1 MLIEVRDLA
10 KSYGE
15 TPVFSAFSFTV
26 AAGETVA
33 VVGPSGCGKST
44 LLNCLGG
51 LDRPTSGQVQ
61 FDGRDLSTLD
71 DHALAAL
78 RAGSIGFVFQDHHLL
93 PQLSALENVLLP
105 TLALAQRPNEPQRP
119 NESEVRASA
128 KELLAKVGL
137 AGKENRR
144 PAQLSGGER
153 QRVALARALINQ
165 PKIILAD
172 EPTGALDVANA
183 TTVAEVLLSLNHH
196 AGTALIVV
204 THSAALAARMSRQ
217 IHLTK
222 KASA

>member
-15 TPVFSAFSFTV
+15 TPVFSALSFTV

-51 LDRPTSGQVQ
+51 LDRPTSGHVQ

-78 RAGSIGFVFQDHHLL
+78 RASSIGFVFQDHHLL

-105 TLALAQRPNEPQRP
+105 TLALAQRPNEAQ
-119 NESEVRASA
+119 VRASA

-153 QRVALARALINQ
+153 QRVALARALINK

-217 IHLTK
+217 IHLTQ

>member
-1 MLIEVRDLA
+1 MLIDVRDLA

-15 TPVFSAFSFTV
+15 TPVFSALSFTV
-26 AAGETVA
+26 AAGETIA

-51 LDRPTSGQVQ
+51 LDRPASGQVL
-61 FDGRDLSTLD
+61 FDGRDMSALN

-78 RAGSIGFVFQDHHLL
+78 RAASIGFVFQDHHLL

-105 TLALAQRPNEPQRP
+105 TLALSRRLNEGQRPNEAQ
-119 NESEVRASA
+119 VRASA
-128 KELLAKVGL
+128 RELLAKVGL
-137 AGKENRR
+137 TGKEDRR

-183 TTVAEVLLSLNHH
+183 MTVAEVLLSLNES

-204 THSAALAARMSRQ
+204 THSSALAARMSRQ
-217 IHLTK
+217 IHLANSVTV
-222 KASA
+222 

>member
-15 TPVFSAFSFTV
+15 TPVFSALSFTV

-105 TLALAQRPNEPQRP
+105 TLALSQRPNEAQ
-119 NESEVRASA
+119 VRASA

-153 QRVALARALINQ
+153 QRVALARALINK

-217 IHLTK
+217 IHLTQ

>member
-1 MLIEVRDLA
+1 MLIDVRDLA

-15 TPVFSAFSFTV
+15 TPVFSALSFTV
-26 AAGETVA
+26 AAGETIA

-51 LDRPTSGQVQ
+51 LDRPTSGQVL
-61 FDGRDLSTLD
+61 FDGRDMSAIN

-78 RAGSIGFVFQDHHLL
+78 RAASIGFVFQDHHLL

-105 TLALAQRPNEPQRP
+105 TLALAQRPNETQ
-119 NESEVRASA
+119 VRASA
-128 KELLAKVGL
+128 RELLAKVGL
-137 AGKENRR
+137 TGKEDRR

-183 TTVAEVLLSLNHH
+183 MTVAEVLLSLNES

-204 THSAALAARMSRQ
+204 THSSALAARMSRQ
-217 IHLTK
+217 IHLANSVTV
-222 KASA
+222 

>member
-15 TPVFSAFSFTV
+15 TPVFSALSFTV

-105 TLALAQRPNEPQRP
+105 TLALSRRPNEAQ
-119 NESEVRASA
+119 VRASA

-153 QRVALARALINQ
+153 QRVALARALINK

-204 THSAALAARMSRQ
+204 THSSALAARMSRQ
-217 IHLTK
+217 INLTN
-222 KASA
+222 AVTV

>member
-15 TPVFSAFSFTV
+15 TPVFSALSFTV

-61 FDGRDLSTLD
+61 FDGRDLSALD

-105 TLALAQRPNEPQRP
+105 TLALAQRPNETQ
-119 NESEVRASA
+119 VRASA

-137 AGKENRR
+137 AGKEDRR

-153 QRVALARALINQ
+153 QRVALARALINK

-217 IHLTK
+217 IHLTQK
-222 KASA
+222 SSA

>member
-15 TPVFSAFSFTV
+15 TPVFSALSFTV

-105 TLALAQRPNEPQRP
+105 TLALSRRPNEAQ
-119 NESEVRASA
+119 VRASA

-153 QRVALARALINQ
+153 QRVALARALINK

-183 TTVAEVLLSLNHH
+183 TTVAEVLLSLNHQ

-217 IHLTK
+217 IQLTQ
-222 KASA
+222 KASP

>member
-15 TPVFSAFSFTV
+15 TPVFSALSFAV

-105 TLALAQRPNEPQRP
+105 TLALSRRPNEAQ
-119 NESEVRASA
+119 VRASA

-153 QRVALARALINQ
+153 QRVALARALINK

-183 TTVAEVLLSLNHH
+183 TTVAEVLLSLNHQ

-217 IHLTK
+217 IQLTQ
-222 KASA
+222 KASP

>member
-15 TPVFSAFSFTV
+15 TPVFSALSFTV

-61 FDGRDLSTLD
+61 FDGRDLSALD

-105 TLALAQRPNEPQRP
+105 TLALSRRPNEAQ
-119 NESEVRASA
+119 VRASA

-153 QRVALARALINQ
+153 QRVALARALINK

-183 TTVAEVLLSLNHH
+183 TTVAEVLLSLNHQ

-217 IHLTK
+217 IQLTQ
-222 KASA
+222 KASP